1 MLETVRTSQNRT
13 QTCDLLVRPDF
24 MYQTNMRKS
33 LVSSFGIVSSPLS
46 QARRWDGSVSIP
58 KNIAGIR
65 TINRLSFRSGL
76 NCFGTLEKT
85 LDASGTG
92 TAFWFDQTLCTK
104 LVFEKFGTRLWYRLL
119 VSLHRALSRARRWDG
134 SVWAGKPVTG
144 QT

>member
-1 MLETVRTSQNRT
+1 MVHG
-13 QTCDLLVRPDF
+13 
-24 MYQTNMRKS
+24 
-33 LVSSFGIVSSPLS
+33 FGIVFWSLRVVSTRRPLS
-46 QARRWDGSVSIP
+46 RARRWDGSVSIP

-119 VSLHRALSRARRWDG
+119 VSLLRALSRARHWDE
-134 SVWAGKPVTG
+134 SVWPEKPRQGERRAHVGGKRRHPIKVPHG
-144 QT
+144 AEA